1 VTPASF
7 SPHDVDPFDLPE
19 WLLSPGVLWR
29 SEEGLRSTHLV
40 RGTLQGGE
48 GEELGCALLAVDDAY
63 PVPVVDDAVRTR
75 VHQAWHHGQALLVE
89 VDGTLTV
96 AVPGRRLDAEL
107 VMEALA
113 RLARAVGASPEEYA
127 VLLRIGSARR

>member
-1 VTPASF
+1 MIAPNAD
-7 SPHDVDPFDLPE
+7 PRDVDPFDLPG
-19 WLLSPGVLWR
+19 WLGDPGVQWR

-40 RGTLQGGE
+40 RGTLCGGG
-48 GEELGCALLAVDDAY
+48 GEELGCSLLAVDDAY
-63 PVPVVDDAVRTR
+63 PVPVVGDAVRTR
-75 VHQAWHHGQALLVE
+75 AHQAWHHGQALLVE
-89 VDGTLTV
+89 VDGTLTI

-113 RLARAVGASPEEYA
+113 RLAKAVGASPEEYA